1 LGTDKVIKAAGVV
14 GLGTFLSRILGLV
27 RLQVIAYTFGYSAIT
42 DAFWIGF
49 TLPNLLRSLLA
60 EGALST
66 AFIPVF
72 SEWLAKKGEKY
83 LQFPEKSS
91 KVIKFARLTVRSES
105 DTVTNHEKASGK
117 YSFSGI
123 HRTRL
128 Q

>member
-1 LGTDKVIKAAGVV
+1 MGTDKVIKAAGVV
-14 GLGTFLSRILGLV
+14 GLGTFLSRILGLL

-72 SEWLAKKGEKY
+72 SEWLAKKGEKEAKR
-83 LQFPEKSS
+83 LANNVLNILMLLLVVVVGLGIF
-91 KVIKFARLTVRSES
+91 FAPW
-105 DTVTNHEKASGK
+105 
-117 YSFSGI
+117 
-123 HRTRL
+123 
-128 Q
+128 